1 MKKDLNSEAVSM
13 FYEAV
18 LCLETPEECRRFFA
32 DICTPNEL
40 LSISQR
46 YHVATLLNDGRTYKD
61 ISEITQASTT
71 TISRVNRLLSNSE
84 SGMEICFERLRAKKQ
99 GVEND

>member
-1 MKKDLNSEAVSM
+1 MKKDLNSEAVAA

-18 LCLETPEECRRFFA
+18 LCLETVDECRKLFA
-32 DICTPNEL
+32 DLCTPNEL

-46 YHVATLLNDGRTYKD
+46 YQVADLLHKGKTYKD

-71 TISRVNRLLSNSE
+71 TISRVNRLLGNPD
-84 SGMEICFERLRAKKQ
+84 SGIEITFQR
-99 GVEND
+99 